1 MSRWAD
7 VLHICAGRDIPW
19 AVVRHGG
26 PSSFTQYNNG
36 RTASREDNVPTPKGG
51 LQNNRLKFGKMLSL
65 SDF

>member
-1 MSRWAD
+1 MSRCAD
-7 VLHICAGRDIPW
+7 VLHIFETFHG
-19 AVVRHGG
+19 RHGG

>member
-1 MSRWAD
+1 MSRCAD
-7 VLHICAGRDIPW
+7 VLHICETFHGRSYAMED
-19 AVVRHGG
+19 R
-26 PSSFTQYNNG
+26 SSFTQYNNG